1 MVYAG
6 AFLKPLIRKLG
17 EKKLIFVG
25 IFTLILTFAIMP
37 YLTEVWMMF
46 IMILPFV
53 FGMAALPP
61 LIQTN
66 LTRAV
71 DADQQG
77 EVSGWATNFQSI
89 AQIIAPLIAT
99 WFLQINGISFGFFYL
114 DSYQLIG
121 YTAVIIGIV
130 MVIIL
135 LIDFRMHPKLYS
147 KEVQLDQPIIE

>member
-1 MVYAG
+1 
-6 AFLKPLIRKLG
+6 
-17 EKKLIFVG
+17 
-25 IFTLILTFAIMP
+25 
-37 YLTEVWMMF
+37 MF

-77 EVSGWATNFQSI
+77 QVSGWATNFQSI

-99 WFLQINGISFGFFYL
+99 WYLQINEISFGFFYL

-130 MVIIL
+130 IVIIL
-135 LIDFRMHPKLYS
+135 LIDFRMHPKLYA
-147 KEVQLDQPIIE
+147 KQVRLDQPIIE